1 MRSKVSKRII
11 SVLLAFVMMVGLIP
25 AATMPAR
32 AQNVI
37 GLINASGIRANE
49 GVVLYGDTILN
60 MDTDLTVPS
69 IEGDYNLTV
78 QGSGKLTVNGGGNG
92 IDVRSL
98 NCSSNLFIQTGW
110 HAIEAAGAV
119 YINNAESFIVG
130 GIYAGGHIDIQ
141 CSNATIAGNGN
152 AIFSSLGN
160 ITLSGGT
167 FDIGANGIAVAAE
180 TGGIYM
186 TGAFTVNSNNDRTIN
201 AAKGEMVVN
210 GSLKSVSGAKF
221 DPDVSFINRDRI
233 SIGAMNGF
241 FFYGTTLEVEG
252 LGGIVAGNY
261 NLDTDISITA
271 DSVSIITERY
281 EALNGGNIYVDSGE
295 LWLENEGS
303 EENENATYDSA
314 TIYADKDVTL
324 SSESGGIVGEIA
336 LTVFGTL
343 TLNGNFVVGGDPDH
357 DNPLIIANRMEANGK
372 LVLRNDTGL
381 AVDAS
386 ESFSFNGTTLDI
398 EGYGG
403 IDADGG
409 VNITADSTT
418 IITSVSSPIAS
429 TGDVYIDSDY
439 LFLQDL
445 MEEELHPLAIWAGI
459 SAYGDVTVISDDATI
474 IGRFGIRVAQWLQ
487 DTQGNVSLHGNFHV
501 IGTIDQAILCDNDVT
516 VEGSLIAQGSV
527 VEQGSDNPFNYGE
540 CYTIYA
546 NRFSFNGTTLNI
558 EGYGGI
564 YAEGEV
570 NITADSV
577 VITTDVGDALNGGE
591 VYVTANDLWAENK
604 ATKINSN
611 WQSRGYTQHGIS
623 AESKLALTV
632 KGGTVIGYEDGL
644 YVYDEDNEHEH
655 HYVYVDGS
663 LTVVSKIGA
672 GIYVP
677 QGAANLFGVNIVSVG
692 ETYGAHADV
701 LTFEG
706 DSLRIDGDTGVYA
719 ISGVEM
725 DGDDIRI
732 TAFNERRSGIWVENG
747 SVDLE
752 GKVTINT
759 NGWYGIN
766 AASDVSFGE
775 GYYAISGPKDNA
787 QAVMVGG
794 TLSVD
799 GTLEIIQPDGG
810 HVNGNEIYG
819 AGDSPA
825 LELEMYSAIPE
836 VSLLIDGPREGRLPT
851 RKASDVYFLDPRCT
865 VESIVWYEDG
875 EEMVSQDALFRAGHR
890 YTVKITLSADDPYR
904 FVSGVMGKVNGKAV
918 TTGMLGGDKK
928 GMLLTANLGECAY
941 AISAVE
947 LEITAPVEGKTPSTS
962 VTDYG
967 AAYGVYSRDV
977 RWGVSTDGV
986 NFTIMAAG
994 EKFVGGKYYRVFM
1007 DVNLLDGLNGN
1018 GYKFPVTTAGGT
1030 VQPDV
1035 VATVNGSP
1043 AVVEKAYD
1051 QDPEEVITVYFD
1063 FGKCND
1069 YIIEEIAIVDVV
1081 APVAG
1086 QHPTYTANMFGT
1098 GYHVDTTKNSYED
1111 IYWKNPP
1118 EKWYYV
1124 KNGVSWWDVTDG
1136 GYDYV
1141 YENDVFLPGHQY
1153 QCKVYVATD
1162 DGYEFVD
1169 DVYAEV
1175 WPTATVNGNSAT
1187 VKQYGSGLMWE
1198 QQVSYTF
1205 TCEENVVDRIVVDGI
1220 TAPKA
1225 GQAPDYTAT
1234 LGNPDLY
1241 QLDTDY
1247 GLNGSGIYWYDCE
1260 GRQLEAGE
1268 RFGDAGP
1275 YRIAIK
1281 FVPASA
1287 ENGGYVSQFADDV
1300 EVIINGKSVTPY
1312 GDWDNV
1318 TVGSGTAWAFFTF
1331 RNASSAPELGVTV
1344 SGTVTSYQNAS
1355 GDITLQLCEYSSG
1368 AVAYETT
1375 VKGNTVDYSFAD
1387 VATGVYTLKVSKENH
1402 VTREYMV
1409 IVNSG
1414 SVVQDVKIHLLGDLN
1429 GDGRLRS
1436 NDLSIAYDHV
1446 SGEALIEDDYIFRC
1460 ADIDGN
1466 GRIRSNDVTKMY
1478 AHTTGDE
1485 PLW

>member
-1 MRSKVSKRII
+1 MMRSKVSKRII
-11 SVLLAFVMMVGLIP
+11 SVLLAFVMVVGLIP
-25 AATMPAR
+25 VAAIPAR
-32 AQNVI
+32 AQNITGLMYASTVI
-37 GLINASGIRANE
+37 ADR
-49 GVVLYGDTILN
+49 GVVLMGDTHLY
-60 MDTDLTVPS
+60 MDIDLSVPY
-69 IEGDYNLTV
+69 IEGDYNLTID
-78 QGSGKLTVNGGGNG
+78 GSGKLTVNGSGNG
-92 IDVRSL
+92 IDVKSL
-98 NCSSNLFIQTGW
+98 NCTSDLFVQPGW

-119 YINNAESFIVG
+119 YINNAESFVVG
-130 GIYAGGHIDIQ
+130 GIYAAGHIDIQ
-141 CSNATIAGNGN
+141 CSNATIAGNDY
-152 AIFSSLGN
+152 AISSALGS

-167 FDIGANGIAVAAE
+167 FDIGANGVAVFANVGDI
-180 TGGIYM
+180 TMDGD
-186 TGAFTVNSNNDRTIN
+186 FTVNSNDGRTIDT
-201 AAKGEMVVN
+201 AKGEVVID
-210 GSLKSVSGAKF
+210 GSLKSTSGAKF
-221 DPDVSFINRDRI
+221 DPEVHFANRDWF
-233 SIGAMNGF
+233 SIGAASGF
-241 FFYGTTLEVEG
+241 SFYGTTLEVTG
-252 LGGIVAGNY
+252 LGGILAGINAG
-261 NLDTDISITA
+261 DTDISITA

-281 EALNGGNIYVDSGE
+281 YALYGNYIYVDSDE

-303 EENENATYDSA
+303 EEDENVICDFSTVFAEE
-314 TIYADKDVTL
+314 DVTL

-336 LTVFGTL
+336 LNVFGTL
-343 TLNGNFVVGGDPDH
+343 TLNGNFVAGGDSDR
-357 DNPLIIANRMEANGK
+357 DNPVIIANRMEANGN
-372 LVLRNDTGL
+372 LVLRNSTGL

-386 ESFSFNGTTLDI
+386 EAFSFNGTTLDI

-403 IDADGG
+403 IDADGD
-409 VNITADSTT
+409 VNITADNV
-418 IITSVSSPIAS
+418 SVFTQKLSCIEGQ
-429 TGDVYIDSDY
+429 TVYIDCDVLRLENVPNVNDPEVGQY
-439 LFLQDL
+439 
-445 MEEELHPLAIWAGI
+445 GI
-459 SAYGDVTVISDDATI
+459 ACYESATVNCPDATI
-474 IGRFGIRVAQWLQ
+474 IACDHGVY
-487 DTQGNVSLHGNFHV
+487 GNGCDVTLTGNF
-501 IGTIDQAILCDNDVT
+501 TILGKGDFGKGIWASNLYLSGGQFTVASNTQRAIDAGR
-516 VEGSLIAQGSV
+516 VEVRGNLSVSTKGEENCLTAQ
-527 VEQGSDNPFNYGE
+527 EFMFD
-540 CYTIYA
+540 
-546 NRFSFNGTTLNI
+546 GTTLAAD
-558 EGYGGI
+558 GYAGI
-564 YAEGEV
+564 SS
-570 NITADSV
+570 NFTDITADSV
-577 VITTDVGDALNGGE
+577 VITTDVGDALNGVE

-604 ATKINSN
+604 ATKTDSD
-611 WQSRGYTQHGIS
+611 WSGQHGIS
-623 AESKLALTV
+623 ATSKLALTV
-632 KGGTVIGYEDGL
+632 KGGTVIGYDDAL
-644 YVYDEDNEHEH
+644 HVYDENDQFEF
-655 HYVYVDGS
+655 HY
-663 LTVVSKIGA
+663 
-672 GIYVP
+672 IYVNGHLTAVSQTGVGMYAP
-677 QGAANLFGVNIVSVG
+677 QGTVELYGGPIVSVG
-692 ETYGAHADV
+692 ESHGIDAKDV
-701 LTFEG
+701 VFEG
-706 DSLRIDGDTGVYA
+706 GSLRVEGDTGIHA
-719 ISGVEM
+719 ISSVELNGE
-725 DGDDIRI
+725 DVRI

-747 SVDLE
+747 YVDLK
-752 GKVTINT
+752 GKVVINT

-766 AASDVSFGE
+766 ADTHVAFEE
-775 GYYAISGPKDNA
+775 GYYQIIGPKNDA
-787 QAVMVGG
+787 QAVKAGG

-799 GTLEIIQPDGG
+799 GTLEIVKPDGG

-836 VSLLIDGPREGRLPT
+836 VSLLIDGPRDGKLPD
-851 RKASDVYFLDPRCT
+851 RNASDVYFLDPRCT

-904 FVSGVMGKVNGKAV
+904 FVDGVMGKVNGKAV

-928 GMLLTANLGECAY
+928 GMLLTADLGECAY

-947 LEITAPVEGKTPSTS
+947 LEITAPVEGKSPSTS

-1018 GYKFPVTTAGGT
+1018 GYKFPVTTADGT

-1069 YIIEEIAIVDVV
+1069 FIIEEVTIVDVV

-1086 QHPTYTANMFGT
+1086 QHPTYTVNMFGT
-1098 GYHVDTTKNSYED
+1098 GYHVDTTWNSYED

-1124 KNGVSWWDVTDG
+1124 KNGVQWWDTTTG
-1136 GYDYV
+1136 SYEYV
-1141 YENDVFLPGHQY
+1141 YEHDTFIPGHTY
-1153 QCKVYVATD
+1153 SCTIYVCVD
-1162 DGYEFVD
+1162 DGFTFARSNGVTLL
-1169 DVYAEV
+1169 
-1175 WPTATVNGNSAT
+1175 TATLNGNPANIVT
-1187 VKQYGSGLMWE
+1187 GWTDTWNTRVT
-1198 QQVSYTF
+1198 YTF

-1225 GQAPDYTAT
+1225 GNLPDYTAT

-1287 ENGGYVSQFADDV
+1287 ENGGYISQFADDV

-1318 TVGSGTAWAFFTF
+1318 TVGSGAAWAFFTF

-1344 SGTVTSYQNAS
+1344 SGTVTSFKNAS

-1368 AVAYETT
+1368 TVAYETT

-1387 VATGVYTLKVSKENH
+1387 VAAGVYTLRVSKEKH
-1402 VTREYMV
+1402 VTREYLV

-1446 SGEALIEDDYIFRC
+1446 SGETLIEDDYIFAC

-1466 GRIRSNDVTKMY
+1466 GRLRSNDVTKMY
-1478 AHTTGDE
+1478 DHTTGDK

>member
-1 MRSKVSKRII
+1 MMRRKVSKRII
-11 SVLLAFVMMVGLIP
+11 SVLLAFVMVVGLTP
-25 AATMPAR
+25 AATMPVR

-49 GVVLYGDTILN
+49 GVVLYGDTTLN

-69 IEGDYNLTV
+69 IEGDYNLTI
-78 QGSGKLTVNGGGNG
+78 QGSGRLTVNGGGNG
-92 IDVRSL
+92 IDVKSL

-110 HAIEAAGAV
+110 HAIEVSETV
-119 YINNAESFIVG
+119 YIHNTESFIVG

-152 AIFSSLGN
+152 AIFSSLGS

-186 TGAFTVNSNNDRTIN
+186 TGAFTVNSNNDRTIS
-201 AAKGEMVVN
+201 AARGEMVIN
-210 GSLKSVSGAKF
+210 GSLKSVSGAQF
-221 DPDVSFINRDRI
+221 DPEVSFVGRDRI
-233 SIGAMNGF
+233 SISAMDGF
-241 FFYGTTLEVEG
+241 FFFGTTLEVEG

-261 NLDTDISITA
+261 NKDTDISITA

-281 EALNGGNIYVDSGE
+281 EALCGGNIYVDSDN
-295 LWLENEGS
+295 LWIENRGI
-303 EENENATYDSA
+303 EENEDVPYTYD
-314 TIYADKDVTL
+314 TIYADYDATI
-324 SSESGGIVGEIA
+324 SSENGGIVGENCFFVA
-336 LTVFGTL
+336 GNL
-343 TLNGNFVVGGDPDH
+343 TLNGNFVVGADH
-357 DNPLIIANRMEANGK
+357 DVGYALQVRGRTEVNGNLRVIAEDILCVYAEDG
-372 LVLRNDTGL
+372 
-381 AVDAS
+381 
-386 ESFSFNGTTLDI
+386 FFFNGSTLEL
-398 EGYGG
+398 EGYHG
-403 IDADGG
+403 IMVQNGD
-409 VNITADSTT
+409 VNIVADSTE
-418 IITSVSSPIAS
+418 IVVSDDCAITDMTGNDSVCN
-429 TGDVYIDSDY
+429 VYIDSDY
-439 LFLQDL
+439 L
-445 MEEELHPLAIWAGI
+445 
-459 SAYGDVTVISDDATI
+459 
-474 IGRFGIRVAQWLQ
+474 WLQ
-487 DTQGNVSLHGNFHV
+487 GGKDEVHNSGCVDVKGNVTIYSDEATVMGNYGIDASGDIVLDGNFV
-501 IGTIDQAILCDNDVT
+501 VLGLLQEAIRSESR
-516 VEGSLIAQGSV
+516 VEARGKLSLAT
-527 VEQGSDNPFNYGE
+527 EAEYHCLTAEAFAFD
-540 CYTIYA
+540 
-546 NRFSFNGTTLNI
+546 GTTLAVD
-558 EGYGGI
+558 GHAGI
-564 YAEGEV
+564 
-570 NITADSV
+570 NSNFTDITADSV
-577 VITTDVGDALNGGE
+577 VITTDVGTTISGYE
-591 VYVTANDLWAENK
+591 VYVNANYLWAENK
-604 ATKINSN
+604 ATKLDSD
-611 WQSRGYTQHGIS
+611 WLSQGESQFGIS
-623 AESKLALTV
+623 AVSKLALTV
-632 KGGTVIGYEDGL
+632 KGGTVIGYDAAL
-644 YVYDEDNEHEH
+644 FVYDRDSEFEH
-655 HYVYVDGS
+655 HYIYVDGS
-663 LTVVSKIGA
+663 LTVVSKTGA
-672 GIYVP
+672 GMYVP
-677 QGAANLFGVNIVSVG
+677 QGNAVLQGGPIVSVG
-692 ETYGAHADV
+692 ETYGIYADNV
-701 LTFEG
+701 YFDG
-706 DSLRIDGDTGVYA
+706 GSLRIDGNTGIYA
-719 ISGVEM
+719 MNSVELSGE
-725 DGDDIRI
+725 DIQI
-732 TAFNERRSGIWVENG
+732 TAFGERNSGIWCENY
-747 SVDLE
+747 VDLE
-752 GKVTINT
+752 GKVVINT

-775 GYYAISGPKDNA
+775 GYYAISGPEDNA
-787 QAVMVGG
+787 QAVKAGG

-810 HVNGNEIYG
+810 HVNGNDIYG

-825 LELEMYSAIPE
+825 LDLEMYSAIRD
-836 VSLLIDGPREGRLPT
+836 VSLLIDGPRDGILPD
-851 RKASDVYFLDPRCT
+851 RNASDIYFLDSRCT
-865 VESIVWYEDG
+865 VEEIVWYEDG
-875 EEMVSQDALFRAGHR
+875 EEMVSQDALFRAGHS

-904 FVSGVMGKVNGKAV
+904 FVDGVMGKVNGKAV

-928 GMLLTANLGECAY
+928 GMVLTADLSECAY
-941 AISAVE
+941 AISMVE
-947 LEITAPVEGKTPSTS
+947 LEITAPVEGKSPSTS

-986 NFTIMAAG
+986 NFTIMAAA

-1018 GYKFPVTTAGGT
+1018 GYKFPVTTADGT

-1069 YIIEEIAIVDVV
+1069 YIIEEITIVDVV

-1086 QHPTYTANMFGT
+1086 QHPTYTVNMFGT
-1098 GYHVDTTKNSYED
+1098 GYHVDTTKNFYED

-1153 QCKVYVATD
+1153 QCEVHVATD
-1162 DGYEFVD
+1162 DGYEFVND
-1169 DVYAEV
+1169 PYTNV
-1175 WPTATVNGNSAT
+1175 WPAATINGNSAT
-1187 VKQYGSGLMWE
+1187 IMQEGSGLIWE
-1198 QQVSYTF
+1198 QEVSYTF
-1205 TCEENVVDRIVVDGI
+1205 TCAENVVDRIVVDGI

-1225 GQAPDYTAT
+1225 GQDPDYTAV
-1234 LGNPDLY
+1234 LGHPGLY

-1287 ENGGYVSQFADDV
+1287 ENGGYVSQFSDDV

-1318 TVGSGTAWAFFTF
+1318 TVGSSAAWAFFTF
-1331 RNASSAPELGVTV
+1331 RNASSAPTLGVTV
-1344 SGTVTSYQNAS
+1344 SGTVTSFKNAS

-1368 AVAYETT
+1368 TVAYETT
-1375 VKGNTVDYSFAD
+1375 VKGNTVAYSFAD
-1387 VATGVYTLKVSKENH
+1387 VAAGVYTLRVSKENH
-1402 VTREYMV
+1402 VTREYLV

-1446 SGEALIEDDYIFRC
+1446 SGETLIEDDYIFRC

-1466 GRIRSNDVTKMY
+1466 GRLCSDDVTKMY
-1478 AHTTGDE
+1478 DHTTGDK